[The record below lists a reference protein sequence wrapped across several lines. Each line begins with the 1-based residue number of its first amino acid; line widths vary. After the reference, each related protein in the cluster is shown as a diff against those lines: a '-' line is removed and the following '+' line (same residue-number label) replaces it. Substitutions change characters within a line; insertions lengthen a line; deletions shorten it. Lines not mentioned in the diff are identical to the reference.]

1 MVVTPSLNKS
11 YKFASNW
18 PENSSQIYLL
28 ERLVDDVTKDKNST
42 IKKVDDGYEIISAVN
57 YPNNQNL
64 VKEKIIVD
72 SKYNVKEVYVYDK
85 EDNNQLCI
93 KISNIDYS
101 PKFSDDFFELD
112 SLVKDDVTDKD
123 NKKEEKAKKEK
134 EKETGA
140 EEKTN
145 EECMSDECNK
155 EVKEQTTSN
164 VLEEIIYPL
173 YVPNDTY
180 LKSKD
185 TVDSEEGSR
194 HILTFAGVD
203 PFILVEEVS
212 SVNDEMEIIPVNGEP
227 LQLSATIGA
236 LQDNS
241 LSWSVNGVDYY
252 LTSSTLDNNEMMTI
266 AESITNSTSLVSKT
280 K

>member
-28 ERLVDDVTKDKNST
+28 ERLVDDVSKDSSSS
-42 IKKVDDGYEIISAVN
+42 IKKIDDGYEIVANVN

-72 SKYNVKEVYVYDK
+72 SKYNIKEVYVYDK
-85 EDNNQLCI
+85 DDNACLSL
-93 KISNIDYS
+93 KVSNIDYS
-101 PKFSDDFFELD
+101 PKYSNDYFKLD
-112 SLVKDDVTDKD
+112 SLITEDI
-123 NKKEEKAKKEK
+123 KKEDKT
-134 EKETGA
+134 KETGN
-140 EEKTN
+140 EEKN
-145 EECMSDECNK
+145 EECVSDDC
-155 EVKEQTTSN
+155 QTKTTETSN
-164 VLEEIIYPL
+164 VLKEIIYPL

-185 TVDSEEGSR
+185 TVDSEDGSR

-266 AESITNSTSLVSKT
+266 AESITNSTSLVAKT